1 MNRLLQT
8 PLSALLLLS
17 CVYKASAHGGG
28 EQPQIVVAPDAD
40 WPTRHMAGMHKHFN
54 ASRMSLINRV
64 EEHHISGF
72 DATTFF
78 NLHDYDSTGIWTSVD
93 IKRTYGLEDPSSS
106 HISHTKKN
114 MVVSTV
120 LDMFDINKDGEISL
134 AEYLQKD
141 KENVKLPDFGM
152 GPGHHGDDEYEY
164 EIHHW
169 EKYHSGDD
177 VKEEDL
183 NHPEDIEHFKKHEEM
198 EARQEEWER
207 AEARGIVEKNIPAKY
222 RRN

>member
-1 MNRLLQT
+1 MNRLLQA
-8 PLSALLLLS
+8 PLSAFLLLS
-17 CVYKASAHGGG
+17 CAFQASAHGGG
-28 EQPQIVVAPDAD
+28 EHAQIEVAPDAD
-40 WPTRHMAGMHKHFN
+40 WATRHMA
-54 ASRMSLINRV
+54 

-78 NLHDYDSTGIWTSVD
+78 NLHDYDSTGLWASVD
-93 IKRTYGLEDPSSS
+93 IRRTYGLSDPSSS
-106 HISHTKKN
+106 GISETKKS
-114 MVVSTV
+114 MVVQTI
-120 LDMFDINKDGEISL
+120 LDMFDIDKDGSITLSEF
-134 AEYLQKD
+134 LQKD
-141 KENVKLPDFGM
+141 AENVKLPDFGM

-198 EARQEEWER
+198 EAKQEEWEHL
-207 AEARGIVEKNIPAKY
+207 EMRGIVEKNIPAKY

>member
-1 MNRLLQT
+1 MNCLFKL
-8 PLSALLLLS
+8 PFSSLLLLS
-17 CVYKASAHGGG
+17 CVYTAAAHGGG
-28 EQPQIVVAPDAD
+28 EHAQIEVAPDAD
-40 WPTRHMAGMHKHFN
+40 WATRHMA
-54 ASRMSLINRV
+54 

-78 NLHDYDSTGIWTSVD
+78 NLHDYDSTGLWTTKD
-93 IKRTYGLEDPSSS
+93 IRRTYGLSDPSSS
-106 HISHTKKN
+106 DISETKKS
-114 MVVSTV
+114 MVVQTI
-120 LDMFDINKDGEISL
+120 LDMFDIDKDGAVSL
-134 AEYLQKD
+134 SEFLQKD
-141 KENVKLPDFGM
+141 ADNIKLPDFGM

-183 NHPEDIEHFKKHEEM
+183 NHPEDIEHFKKHEEL
-198 EARQEEWER
+198 EAQQEEWEKL
-207 AEARGIVEKNIPAKY
+207 ELRGIVEKNIPAKY